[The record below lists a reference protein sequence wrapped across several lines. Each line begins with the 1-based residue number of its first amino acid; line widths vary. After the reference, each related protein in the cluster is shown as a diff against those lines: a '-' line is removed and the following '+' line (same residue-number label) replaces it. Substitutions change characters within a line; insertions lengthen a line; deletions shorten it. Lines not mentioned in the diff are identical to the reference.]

1 MGGGGDGKGG
11 APPPRCPQGQSG
23 DTEQLQGDT
32 EEAWGSQ
39 HTPLSPCVCRPPPTQ
54 CPQGGHRGTMG
65 DTGGGLWRDYGA
77 EGASTLSITLCVSP
91 ISVPN
96 SRVGLQRRHGG
107 GRTEG
112 TWGGYRG
119 GMGEAGSAST
129 PPPSPRVC
137 VPPVSSRTAQDH
149 GGATGGHRGDMGGGY
164 KGVWGCQNTPPR
176 CPQEQGRV
184 TERLWGDMQ
193 GLRGGQRRG
202 SGMPV
207 PPPHSMSPPVSPRV
221 GWGRGG
227 AAEGCGGGDT
237 QRGHGVF

>member
-1 MGGGGDGKGG
+1 MGVPAHPPVTLCVSSPPHAVSPGG
-11 APPPRCPQGQSG
+11 
-23 DTEQLQGDT
+23 
-32 EEAWGSQ
+32 
-39 HTPLSPCVCRPPPTQ
+39 TQ
-54 CPQGGHRGTMG
+54 RDYGGH
-65 DTGGGLWRDYGA
+65 GGGLWRDYGA

-129 PPPSPRVC
+129 PPHH
-137 VPPVSSRTAQDH
+137 PVSVSPPCPHVRHRIMEGLQGDTEGTWGGVTRGS
-149 GGATGGHRGDMGGGY
+149 GGARTP
-164 KGVWGCQNTPPR
+164 PPR